1 MALHNRVLI
10 VFVVFAAL
18 GLSAC
23 AKQYTPGQLG
33 PDVQTGTL
41 YYTQFS
47 LFQEKGR
54 YRTTNYR
61 RGFLIPINTPVTLV
75 SIDSK
80 RIEVKVNDGGE
91 TLIVENVPKH
101 TNEDVPTA
109 FRKLFGKRKVNL
121 GQFTAAEQK
130 LILGG
135 KVDKGMSREAVLA
148 AIGYPPAHMTPD
160 LKGDDW
166 TYWSN
171 RYDRFIVRFKGNR
184 VAEIVN

>member
-1 MALHNRVLI
+1 MPRYIRIFMVIA
-10 VFVVFAAL
+10 VVGML

-23 AKQYTPGQLG
+23 AKKYEPGQLG
-33 PDVQTGTL
+33 TDIQTGTV

-47 LFQEKGR
+47 LFEEKGR
-54 YRTTNYR
+54 FRTTNYR
-61 RGFLIPINTPVTLV
+61 RGFLIPINTPVTLL

-80 RIEVKVNDGGE
+80 RIEVKVNDGAE
-91 TLIVENVPKH
+91 TLVVENVPKY

-109 FRKLFGKRKVNL
+109 FRKVFGKRKVNL
-121 GQFTAAEQK
+121 GQFSPAEQK
-130 LILGG
+130 LILEG

-160 LKGDDW
+160 LKADSW

-171 RYDRFIVRFKGNR
+171 LYDRFVVRFKGDR